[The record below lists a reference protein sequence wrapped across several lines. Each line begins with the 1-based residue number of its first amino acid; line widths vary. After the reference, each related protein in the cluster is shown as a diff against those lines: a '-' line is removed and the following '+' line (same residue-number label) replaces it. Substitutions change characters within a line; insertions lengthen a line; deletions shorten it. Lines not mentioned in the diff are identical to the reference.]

1 MSKYED
7 TLYEKTKNNLN
18 ELEGLKEIVP
28 AEVEVAYEALVS
40 LNKNLL
46 YILEESK
53 TISNSD
59 KKKIS
64 EAFEA
69 TSIFISELSS
79 LNNK

>member
-7 TLYEKTKNNLN
+7 LIFEKIKNNIDQLE
-18 ELEGLKEIVP
+18 ELKDKVP
-28 AEVEVAYEALVS
+28 TEVEVAYEALVS

-46 YILEESK
+46 YMIEESK
-53 TISNSD
+53 TINNSD

-69 TSIFISELSS
+69 TSIFIRELSS

>member
-1 MSKYED
+1 MPKYED
-7 TLYEKTKNNLN
+7 TLYEKTKNNIN
-18 ELEGLKEIVP
+18 ELEGLKDSVP
-28 AEVEVAYEALVS
+28 VEVEVAYEALVS

-69 TSIFISELSS
+69 TSIFIRELSS